1 MDRMSARQWKRL
13 DVVERLEQGKVGT
26 GAAAQMLGLSTRQV
40 RRLRQSIKRLGKAAI
55 IHGNTGRAPKNR
67 TPEKL
72 RVQIIELAK
81 GKYVGFND
89 THLTDKLAEE
99 EKLKLSRASVQ
110 RILRGSGVATVR
122 KHRAAR
128 HRRRRERKPQ
138 EGLMLQWDGSRHD
151 WLEGRGPIL
160 CLMGAVDD
168 ATSDLLPGAHFVL
181 QESAAGYLTVLKKI
195 AVEKG
200 LPWSIYQDRHGSL
213 KRNDSHWTPEEE
225 LRGAQDPTQVG
236 RVLAELGIEPIFAM
250 SPQAKGR
257 VERQWGTL
265 QDRLTSELRLAKACT
280 IKEANAVLD
289 RVRPQLNQRFAKAA
303 QDPTPAWR
311 RVRPGMDLERV
322 FSFRYQVTVGNDNA
336 VRIGGHVFDI
346 PPGPSRRSYAK
357 AKVDVCQLLNGA
369 WRIYLADKLI
379 ATAPSTKFG
388 ELRPLARRKRSAAS
402 RAFRKALRA
411 A

>member
-1 MDRMSARQWKRL
+1 MSERQWKRL
-13 DVVERLEQGKVGT
+13 DAVERLEQGKLGVG
-26 GAAAQMLGLSTRQV
+26 AVAQVLGLSTRQV
-40 RRLRQSIKRLGKAAI
+40 RRLRQSIKRRGKAAI
-55 IHGNTGRAPKNR
+55 IHGNTGRRPKNR
-67 TPEKL
+67 TSEKV
-72 RVQIIELAK
+72 RMQIIELAR
-81 GKYVGFND
+81 GKYAGFND
-89 THLTDKLAEE
+89 THLTDKLVEE
-99 EKLKLSRASVQ
+99 EKVKLSRASVQ
-110 RILRGSGVATVR
+110 RILRGNGVAAVR
-122 KHRAAR
+122 KHRAAK

-168 ATSDLLPGAHFVL
+168 ATSELLPGAHFVL
-181 QESAAGYLTVLKKI
+181 QESAAGYLTLLKGI
-195 AVEKG
+195 VEEKG

-225 LRGAQDPTQVG
+225 LRGAQEPTQVG

-280 IKEANAVLD
+280 SEEANAVLD
-289 RVRPQLNQRFAKAA
+289 RVRPQLNQRFGKAA

-311 RVRPGMDLERV
+311 KVRPGMDLERA
-322 FSFRYQVTVGNDNA
+322 FSLRYQATVGNDNA
-336 VRIGGHVFDI
+336 VRIGGRVFDI

-357 AKVDVCQLLNGA
+357 AKVEVRQLLDGS
-369 WRIYLADKLI
+369 WRIYLGDRLLS
-379 ATAPSTKFG
+379 TAAKTGLG
-388 ELRPLARRKRSAAS
+388 ELRTLTTRKRNAAS